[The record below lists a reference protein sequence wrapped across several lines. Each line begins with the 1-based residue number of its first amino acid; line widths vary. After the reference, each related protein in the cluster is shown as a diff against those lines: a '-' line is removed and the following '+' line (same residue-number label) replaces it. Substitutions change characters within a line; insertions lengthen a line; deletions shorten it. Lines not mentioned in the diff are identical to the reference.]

1 MICGSDFRA
10 AEMRLASILPRGLAA
25 GCFIALL
32 VAMPRLF
39 SVVAIGHFF
48 HAENLQETAVGQVG
62 QPVLVHLVIGI
73 LLVVDI

>member
-25 GCFIALL
+25 GCFIAQL
-32 VAMPRLF
+32 VAVPRLF

-48 HAENLQETAVGQVG
+48 RAEPPRRGGARAKPGGGEKPQKA
-62 QPVLVHLVIGI
+62 PPAARR
-73 LLVVDI
+73 